1 MANTSAKPVKKPKK
15 PFPRMMQTPLSMAI
29 RLAFTPA
36 LAVGLPTATNLARGI
51 ARRFA
56 AAPFNR
62 KRLKRAMDH
71 LAVAYPDWDEER
83 RRVYAIRGYE
93 HLFELGAELAYTTR
107 QINHDGWLRHLSLTD
122 IIPAIRPLLEGKP
135 CILITGHCGNWELI
149 GYSIA
154 MLGFPMHAVYRPL
167 DLKPLDE
174 WVRTS
179 RERRGLTLV
188 NKFGAVR
195 ALPPVVGAGVPAGFV
210 ADQNGGDRG
219 VFVPFFGRLTS
230 TYKSIGLLA
239 MQFNAT
245 IICGCA
251 RRLQPGEVLPRHPLP
266 VGPVLDG
273 APSMR
278 YAVET
283 TDVFGPAEWSTHPD
297 PLFYLTARYRR
308 AIEMMVRRAP
318 EQYLWMHR
326 LWRSRPAHERQGK
339 PFPDALRRK
348 IELLPWVSSADV
360 EQIVD
365 RSRRD
370 AADVSSF

>member
-1 MANTSAKPVKKPKK
+1 MTIKPKKVKKPMA
-15 PFPRMMQTPLSMAI
+15 RALQTPMSLAI

-36 LAVGLPTATNLARGI
+36 LALGLPSATNLARGLGR
-51 ARRFA
+51 AYA
-56 AAPFNR
+56 AAPFNK
-62 KRLKRAMDH
+62 KRLQRAIDH
-71 LAVAYPDWDEER
+71 LEVAYPSWELEKR
-83 RRVYAIRGYE
+83 REYAIRAYQ
-93 HLFELGAELAYTTR
+93 HLFELGAELSYTTR
-107 QINHDGWLRHLSLTD
+107 QINHDGWLRHLSLTE
-122 IIPAIRPLLEGKP
+122 IVPAIRPLLEGKP

-167 DLKPLDE
+167 DLKPLDN
-174 WVRTS
+174 WVRQS

-195 ALPPVVGAGVPAGFV
+195 ALPPAVAAGIPAGFV

-230 TYKSIGLLA
+230 TYKSIGLMA

-251 RRLQPGEVLPRHPLP
+251 RRLAQGEVPARHPLIC
-266 VGPVLDG
+266 GPVLDG

-283 TDVFGPAEWSTHPD
+283 TDVFGPEDWSTHPD

-308 AIEMMVRRAP
+308 AIETMVRRAP

-326 LWRSRPAHERQGK
+326 LWRSRPPHERQGK
-339 PFPDALRRK
+339 PFPDSIRRK
-348 IELLPWVSSADV
+348 MELLPWMTGDDV
-360 EQIVD
+360 ERVVD
-365 RSRRD
+365 RSARD
-370 AADVSSF
+370 GRELAGAVG